1 MKVEKA
7 TKLACDFC
15 LKDQDELSVLI
26 RGPGDVCI
34 CDECIQVAQE
44 IVGGRN
50 EPYPAIDLGMAG
62 GA

>member
-1 MKVEKA
+1 
-7 TKLACDFC
+7 
-15 LKDQDELSVLI
+15 LI